1 LIPFVLNAQII
12 VLPVEHVTETQ
23 ITELKILND

>member
-1 LIPFVLNAQII
+1 LLPFVLNAQII

-23 ITELKILND
+23 ITDLKICSN